1 MDQLTG
7 NNSADNYLVNKVL
20 HGDAHAFGTIIKN
33 TEGLVAQIVCR
44 MVKNEEDRKDLVQ
57 DIYLKAYRS
66 LPGFRFKSKLSTWI
80 AQIAYN
86 TCLNYLEKKKLLL
99 PGEPE
104 DMPIPDEGFTLSRKE
119 LSGIL
124 QAAIEDL
131 PPVYQTLITLFHRE
145 ECSYDEIAQ
154 ITGMPPG
161 TVKNYLF
168 RARKTLRDNLLLQY
182 KKDDL

>member
-1 MDQLTG
+1 MVELTG
-7 NNSADNYLVNKVL
+7 NNSTDNYLVNKVL
-20 HGDAHAFGTIIKN
+20 HGDTHVFGAIVKN

-57 DIYLKAYRS
+57 DIYLKTYRN

-104 DMPIPDEGFTLSRKE
+104 ETPVPDDGIILSRKE

-124 QAAIEDL
+124 QAVIEKL

-154 ITGMPPG
+154 ITGMPAG